1 MWDFFEPQDR
11 QWYRWALAG
20 AEAYVRKNGDEWR
33 IAFQSIPYE
42 RIQAASVGPEAVA
55 APDLPSV
62 AFVVGRGRKLALRPR
77 LSEMP
82 YLIVARDDVRILPG
96 AEARFQVAL
105 PPLVRFELEDGQI
118 LGEAMPFI
126 LSNTWFGDKSGGTLC
141 LSMPTALDP
150 RCRGEVEDTAD
161 SAPSAACGGAD
172 AFQGDLERNRAL
184 IHCEI
189 VVRNG
194 SKAVVDL
201 KRLAIYTDLLSLYLH
216 EDMIHSDTV
225 LVDSLA
231 DGGLRMG
238 IDEGVHRGQVKLEDG
253 NKGGLSE
260 LLIRRGVNFLKT
272 VTGM

>member
-11 QWYRWALAG
+11 RWYRWALSG
-20 AEAYVRKNGDEWR
+20 AEAYIRKNGDEWR
-33 IAFQSIPYE
+33 IAFESIPYG
-42 RIQAASVGPEAVA
+42 RIQAVSAGPEVVD
-55 APDLPSV
+55 APDLV
-62 AFVVGRGRKLALRPR
+62 GIAFVVGRGRRMALRPR

-82 YLIVARDDVRILPG
+82 YVIVARDDVRILPG
-96 AEARFQVAL
+96 SEARFRVAL
-105 PPLVRFELEDGQI
+105 PPLMRFELEDGQV
-118 LGEAMPFI
+118 LGEAMPFS

-141 LSMPTALDP
+141 LSMPTVLDP
-150 RCRGEVEDTAD
+150 RCRGEVED
-161 SAPSAACGGAD
+161 AAASVMALSCGESEASQGA
-172 AFQGDLERNRAL
+172 LERNQAL

-201 KRLAIYTDLLSLYLH
+201 KRLAIYTDLLSLYMH
-216 EDMIHSDTV
+216 EGLLYSDTV

-238 IDEGVHRGQVKLEDG
+238 VEERSRRGWKKFSDG